1 MARDYD
7 PMPQSYEFDVLIV
20 GSGAAGLTVAL
31 NLPEHLRIAVISK
44 ADISSGATLWAQGGI
59 AAVLDDEDSLEN
71 HVSDTLNAGGGLCH
85 EDAVRFTVE
94 HGRESINRL
103 NDSGVTFTRDDQS
116 QYHLTREGGHSHRRI
131 IHAADATGH
140 AVSTTLT
147 SQAQARP
154 NITLMSRR
162 VAVDLI
168 TNRKLAL
175 PGNACVGAYILNL
188 EDNHVEQIGRA
199 HV

>member
-1 MARDYD
+1 MARDYN

-94 HGRESINRL
+94 HGRESINWL
-103 NDSGVTFTRDDQS
+103 IDSGVTFTRDDQS
-116 QYHLTREGGHSHRRI
+116 QYT
-131 IHAADATGH
+131 
-140 AVSTTLT
+140 
-147 SQAQARP
+147 
-154 NITLMSRR
+154 
-162 VAVDLI
+162 
-168 TNRKLAL
+168 
-175 PGNACVGAYILNL
+175 
-188 EDNHVEQIGRA
+188 
-199 HV
+199 